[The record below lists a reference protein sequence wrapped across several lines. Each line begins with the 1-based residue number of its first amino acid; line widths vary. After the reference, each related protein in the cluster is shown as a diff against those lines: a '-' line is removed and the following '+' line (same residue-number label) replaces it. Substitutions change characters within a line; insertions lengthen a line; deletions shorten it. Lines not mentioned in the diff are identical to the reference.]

1 VVVELFHEDGGTE
14 MDKHDEA
21 NSYFDFRNFPNTPK
35 KLFPQKILCIR
46 YTRPAAIPVELDKI
60 KGYGLHSVQL
70 SA

>member
-1 VVVELFHEDGGTE
+1 

-21 NSYFDFRNFPNTPK
+21 NSRFDFRSFPNTPK
-35 KLFPQKILCIR
+35 KRFTQKIVCIR

-60 KGYGLHSVQL
+60 KGYGPQFNQL